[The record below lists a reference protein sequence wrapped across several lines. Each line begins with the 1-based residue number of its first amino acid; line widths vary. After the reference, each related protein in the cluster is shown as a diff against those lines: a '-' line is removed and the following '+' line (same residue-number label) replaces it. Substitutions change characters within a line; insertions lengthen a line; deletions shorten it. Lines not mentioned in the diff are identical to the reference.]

1 MTKPIPEHIKKCFIY
16 RKFHKDIWFRKK
28 NVGIIVTGATGSG
41 KSWFALKL
49 ASDLDSTFNVE
60 RVVYNTEDF
69 LKLLV
74 EGDSLGKLR
83 PGKAIVF
90 DETSHD
96 EAMDSRSSLSE
107 QNKQMAALSTIYRA
121 MRLVVIYVAPNLNQ
135 IDSRVRAVSIT
146 ALFEMMGIDYENKKS
161 KARISWVVQN
171 ARTGDV
177 YHKRPKMISENRHI
191 AVINSVSFAPPA
203 KELVAAYER
212 KKMAFIKDK
221 LARWYETTKKKEEE
235 VKPKTKSIVE
245 LTQEVIKNKEAFTV
259 NNKISSYKIME
270 ILNIDINKAS
280 RIASF
285 IKQTQK

>member
-49 ASDLDSTFNVE
+49 ASDLDPTFNVE

-96 EAMDSRSSLSE
+96 EAMDSRSSLSG

-121 MRLVVIYVAPNLNQ
+121 MRLIVIYVAPNLNQ

-177 YHKRPKMISENRHI
+177 YHKRPKMISKNRHI
-191 AVINSVSFAPPA
+191 AVINSVSFSPPS
-203 KELVAAYER
+203 KELVSQYET

-221 LARWYETTKKKEEE
+221 LKRWYETTQKKEEAI
-235 VKPKTKSIVE
+235 KPIKKSTVE
-245 LTQEVIKNKEAFTV
+245 ITAEVIKNKNLYMVGKNFV
-259 NNKISSYKIME
+259 LSKITDAYGIGR
-270 ILNIDINKAS
+270 NKAQDIVNIVKNS
-280 RIASF
+280 V
-285 IKQTQK
+285 